1 MKKMMVVMGTLL
13 VFVLTT
19 MTCYAI
25 YTKKTITP
33 ADLPTLK
40 GKWSGDRVVGT
51 KPDKYLVDLEI
62 NNDKLPLK
70 GKMTL
75 HKVIRAGVKDRTE
88 VIGLGK
94 SEIKDGNL
102 VIKAEKVIFEL
113 SLYAEG
119 DKMKLEGDY
128 TFQDL
133 RGTLSVYK
141 K

>member
-1 MKKMMVVMGTLL
+1 MVVVGMLL
-13 VFVLTT
+13 VFILTA
-19 MTCYAI
+19 MTSYAI

-33 ADLPTLK
+33 ADLPVLK

-51 KPDKYLVDLEI
+51 KPEKYLVDLEI

-70 GKMTL
+70 GKLTL
-75 HKVIRAGVKDRTE
+75 YKVIRAGVKDRTE

-102 VIKAEKVIFEL
+102 VIKGDNIVFEL
-113 SLYAEG
+113 SLYTEEG
-119 DKMKLEGDY
+119 KMKLEGDY
-128 TFQDL
+128 SFQDL
-133 RGTLSVYK
+133 KGTLSVYK

>member
-1 MKKMMVVMGTLL
+1 
-13 VFVLTT
+13 
-19 MTCYAI
+19 
-25 YTKKTITP
+25 
-33 ADLPTLK
+33 
-40 GKWSGDRVVGT
+40 
-51 KPDKYLVDLEI
+51 LEI